1 MAVNY
6 ILPEAKNLLPIAG
19 LKLGITQAHVRK
31 PNRRD
36 MMVLALDAGATVAGV
51 FTQNRF
57 CAAPVIVCR
66 EHLDDAKANP
76 ASGQGIRALIINTGC
91 ANAGTGEAGLA
102 DARSTCA
109 IVAEKLGIN
118 AQQVLPFSTG
128 VIMEML
134 PMQRIEA
141 GVPGCIADLKADNWF
156 EAAHAI
162 MTTDTVPKAVSKQV
176 TIDGVKV
183 SITGISKGAGMI
195 QPNMATM
202 LGFIATDA
210 NIAEAA
216 LNSILKHAVNNSFNV
231 ITIDGDTSTNDSC
244 ILMATGKAAH
254 VQVTDPASPQYAQL
268 RDAIAA
274 VALELAQ
281 AIVRDGEGAT
291 KFISITVAGGATTD
305 ECKKVAKAI
314 AHSPLVKTAFFAS
327 DPNLGRILAAVGY
340 AGITDLDQ
348 TKIGLKLG
356 DVDIV
361 QNGGRLKTY
370 QESEG
375 ARVMQMAEI
384 PVLVTLG
391 RGTATATVW
400 TCDLS
405 YEYVKINA
413 DYRS

>member
-36 MMVLALDAGATVAGV
+36 MMVVALDAGATVAGV

-66 EHLDDAKANP
+66 EHLDDAKA
-76 ASGQGIRALIINTGC
+76 SGNGIRALVINTGC

-109 IVAEKLGIN
+109 IVAEQLGIH

-141 GVPGCIADLKADNWF
+141 GVPGCIADLKSDNWF
-156 EAAHAI
+156 EAAHAV

-176 TIDGVKV
+176 VIDGVKV

-202 LGFIATDA
+202 LGFIGTDA
-210 NIAEAA
+210 NIAEIA
-216 LNSILKHAVNNSFNV
+216 LSSMLKHAVDHSFNV

-244 ILMATGKAAH
+244 ILMATAKAAH
-254 VQVTDPASPQYAQL
+254 AQVSDATSPQYLLL
-268 RDAIAA
+268 RDAITA

-291 KFISITVAGGATTD
+291 KFISITVSGGATED

-340 AGITDLDQ
+340 AGIADLDQ

-391 RGTATATVW
+391 RGNASATVW

>member
-6 ILPEAKNLLPIAG
+6 TLPEAKNLLPIAG

-66 EHLDDAKANP
+66 EHLDDAKA
-76 ASGQGIRALIINTGC
+76 SEQGIRALIINTGC

-109 IVAEKLGIN
+109 IVAEKLGFN

-134 PMQRIEA
+134 PMLRIEA
-141 GVPGCIADLKADNWF
+141 GVPSCIADLKADNWF

-176 TIDGVKV
+176 VIDGVKV

-210 NIAEAA
+210 NIADAA

-244 ILMATGKAAH
+244 ILMATAKATHA
-254 VQVTDPASPQYAQL
+254 QVSDAASPQYALL
-268 RDAIAA
+268 RDAITA
-274 VALELAQ
+274 VALALAQ

-340 AGITDLDQ
+340 AGIADLDQ

-391 RGTATATVW
+391 RGNATATVW

>member
-6 ILPEAKNLLPIAG
+6 ILPEAKSLLPIAG
-19 LKLGITQAHVRK
+19 LTLGITQAHVRK

-36 MMVLALDAGATVAGV
+36 LMVFSLEAGATVAGV

-66 EHLDDAKANP
+66 EHLDDAKA
-76 ASGQGIRALIINTGC
+76 SGSGIRALIINTGC

-162 MTTDTVPKAVSKQV
+162 MTTDTVPKAVSKQIV
-176 TIDGVKV
+176 IDGVTV

-210 NIAEAA
+210 NIADAA

-244 ILMATGKAAH
+244 ILMATAKAAH
-254 VQVTDPASPQYAQL
+254 AQVSDVSSPQYAQL
-268 RDAIAA
+268 RDAITA

-291 KFISITVAGGATTD
+291 KFISITVSGGANED

-340 AGITDLDQ
+340 AGIADLDQ

>member
-6 ILPEAKNLLPIAG
+6 IIPEAKNLLPIAG

-36 MMVLALDAGATVAGV
+36 MMVFSLEAGATVAGV

-66 EHLDDAKANP
+66 EHLDDAN
-76 ASGQGIRALIINTGC
+76 ASGQGVRALVINTGC

-109 IVAEKLGIN
+109 IVAEKLGIG

-141 GVPGCIADLKADNWF
+141 GVPGCVADLKADNWF

-162 MTTDTVPKAVSKQV
+162 MTTDTVPKAVSKQISV
-176 TIDGVKV
+176 DGVKV

-210 NIAEAA
+210 NIADAA
-216 LNSILKHAVNNSFNV
+216 LNSILKHAVNNSFNA

-244 ILMATGKAAH
+244 ILMATGKAGHA
-254 VQVTDPASPQYAQL
+254 QVSDVSSPQYAQL
-268 RDAIAA
+268 RDAITA
-274 VALELAQ
+274 VALDLAQ

-291 KFISITVAGGATTD
+291 KFISITVSGGVSED

-340 AGITDLDQ
+340 AGIADLDQ

-391 RGTATATVW
+391 RGSASATVW

>member
-19 LKLGITQAHVRK
+19 VRLGITQAHVRK

-36 MMVLALDAGATVAGV
+36 LMVLAIDAGATVAGV
-51 FTQNRF
+51 FTKNRF
-57 CAAPVIVCR
+57 CAAPVTVCR
-66 EHLDDAKANP
+66 EHLQDAKQSNA
-76 ASGQGIRALIINTGC
+76 GIRALIINTGC

-102 DARSTCA
+102 DARSMCA
-109 IVAEKLGIN
+109 IVAEKLGLN

-134 PMQRIEA
+134 PMPRIEA

-176 TIDGVKV
+176 LIDGVAV
-183 SITGISKGAGMI
+183 SITGVSKGAGMI

-210 NIAEAA
+210 NIADAA
-216 LNSILKHAVNNSFNV
+216 LNSILKHAVDNSFNV

-244 ILMATGKAAH
+244 ILIATGHAAH
-254 VQVTDPASPQYAQL
+254 AQVVETASAQYAQL
-268 RDAIAA
+268 RDAITA

-291 KFISITVAGGATTD
+291 KFISITVAQGATVE

-340 AGITDLDQ
+340 AGIDDLDQ
-348 TKIGLKLG
+348 TKIGLTLG
-356 DVDIV
+356 DVEIV
-361 QNGGRLKTY
+361 KNGGRLTTY
-370 QESEG
+370 QEAAG
-375 ARVMQMAEI
+375 AAVMQMAEI
-384 PVLVTLG
+384 PVLVSLG
-391 RGTATATVW
+391 RGTASATVW

>member
-36 MMVLALDAGATVAGV
+36 LMVFSLEAGATVAGV

-66 EHLDDAKANP
+66 EHLDDAKA
-76 ASGQGIRALIINTGC
+76 SGSGIRALIINTGC

-176 TIDGVKV
+176 VIDGVKV

-210 NIAEAA
+210 NIADAA

-244 ILMATGKAAH
+244 ILMATAKARH
-254 VQVTDPASPQYAQL
+254 VQVSDVSSPQYTQL
-268 RDAIAA
+268 RDAITA

-291 KFISITVAGGATTD
+291 KFISITVSGGANED

-340 AGITDLDQ
+340 AGIADLDQ

-361 QNGGRLKTY
+361 ENGGRLKTY

-384 PVLVTLG
+384 PILVTLG
-391 RGTATATVW
+391 RGSASATVW

>member
-19 LKLGITQAHVRK
+19 LKLGSTQAHVRK

-36 MMVLALDAGATVAGV
+36 MMVLALDVGATVAGV
-51 FTQNRF
+51 FTHNRF

-66 EHLDDAKANP
+66 EHLDDAK

-156 EAAHAI
+156 EAARAI

-210 NIAEAA
+210 NIGNAA

-254 VQVTDPASPQYAQL
+254 AQVSDAASAQYALL
-268 RDAIAA
+268 RDAITA

-291 KFISITVAGGATTD
+291 KFISVTVAGGATVE

-361 QNGGRLKTY
+361 QNGGRLQTY

-375 ARVMQMAEI
+375 ARVMQLAEI

>member
-19 LKLGITQAHVRK
+19 LKLGSTQAHVRK

-36 MMVLALDAGATVAGV
+36 MMVLALDVGATVAGV

-66 EHLDDAKANP
+66 EHLDDAK

-156 EAAHAI
+156 EAARAI

-210 NIAEAA
+210 NIGNAA

-254 VQVTDPASPQYAQL
+254 AQVSDAASAQYALL
-268 RDAIAA
+268 RDAITA

-291 KFISITVAGGATTD
+291 KFISVTVAGGATVE

-361 QNGGRLKTY
+361 QNGGRLQTY